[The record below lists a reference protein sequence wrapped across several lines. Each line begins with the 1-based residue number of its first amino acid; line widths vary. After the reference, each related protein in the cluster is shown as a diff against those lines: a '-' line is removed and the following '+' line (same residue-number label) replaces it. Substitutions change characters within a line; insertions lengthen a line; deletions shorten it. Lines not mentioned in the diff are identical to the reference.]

1 MTNGWKKLTEIRNEI
16 HAKKWPKAKIDY
28 IAAHNGGIK
37 MFAGVGLVDNLK
49 GWGKAAKSIAYTLKT
64 VGLADCVMGSSSM
77 DFASQEGFENDGD
90 AHALWSAAIEIYN
103 WEVNGVA

>member
-1 MTNGWKKLTEIRNEI
+1 MTN
-16 HAKKWPKAKIDY
+16 KIDF
-28 IAAHNGGIK
+28 ITAHNGGIK

-49 GWGKAAKSIAYTLKT
+49 GWGKTAKAIAYTLKT